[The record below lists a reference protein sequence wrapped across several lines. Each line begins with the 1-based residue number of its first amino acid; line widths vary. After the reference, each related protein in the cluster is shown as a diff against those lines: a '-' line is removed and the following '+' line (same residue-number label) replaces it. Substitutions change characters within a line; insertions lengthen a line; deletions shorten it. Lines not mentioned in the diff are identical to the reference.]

1 MPVIW
6 YRPDLPLTV
15 QQSYVLTSL
24 FKSTVTEQIGKR
36 KKLFVFSSSLFGCV
50 VLFPSFSQ
58 PWTPENLLFFFPREK
73 WESFQLKANP
83 SSSPSV
89 PLALISLLTS
99 KEMIVGFFLF
109 VFLNSSSGV
118 YGEGWKKSTIEKGL
132 FFKKNL
138 YFRCVLTTIAPTL
151 SPKVPYRAPSHCR
164 G

>member
-58 PWTPENLLFFFPREK
+58 PWTPENLLFFSQGRNE
-73 WESFQLKANP
+73 NP
-83 SSSPSV
+83 FSWKPTP
-89 PLALISLLTS
+89 PLLPLSLLLS
-99 KEMIVGFFLF
+99 SVYSLQKKWLSAFFF
-109 VFLNSSSGV
+109 C
-118 YGEGWKKSTIEKGL
+118 
-132 FFKKNL
+132 FFKLKQWCL
-138 YFRCVLTTIAPTL
+138 WWRMEKIYDRKRPIFKKKFILQMCVNNYRSHPFPQ
-151 SPKVPYRAPSHCR
+151 SPI
-164 G
+164 